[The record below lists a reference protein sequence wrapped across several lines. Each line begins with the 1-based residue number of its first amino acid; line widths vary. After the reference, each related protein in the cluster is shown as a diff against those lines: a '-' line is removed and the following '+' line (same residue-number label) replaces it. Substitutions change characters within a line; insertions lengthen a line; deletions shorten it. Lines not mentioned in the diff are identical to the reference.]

1 MCCDARKRKV
11 RFDLNAS
18 SSFFPKLTAF
28 FSFPLPSS
36 VYREDLLN
44 YLRSHIADQR
54 RVDLTSASTPPN
66 SHLDRES
73 LLKPTNNRDIST
85 EQIKLILPGEK
96 GVGKEVKG
104 ARKLHRH
111 GTKALFWEK
120 ARQFLSVVR
129 SPLPLFALDVPSPVL
144 SAMALDTNWLLLPT
158 ASAQTVE
165 LDFHSASAAEAWKTL
180 REKFPLGQPGYA
192 SSVRDELREAW
203 ESDMLEGGGGAVWLF
218 SVREEKGFLL
228 QWPTGKH

>member
-1 MCCDARKRKV
+1 LISTCRV
-11 RFDLNAS
+11 LFPS
-18 SSFFPKLTAF
+18 SGLTD
-28 FSFPLPSS
+28 FPLFLLSS
-36 VYREDLLN
+36 PVSREELLT
-44 YLRSHIADQR
+44 YLRTHIADQR
-54 RVDLTSASTPPN
+54 RIDLTSASTPPN
-66 SHLDRES
+66 SHLDRDA
-73 LLKPTNNRDIST
+73 LLKPINDRNVST

-129 SPLPLFALDVPSPVL
+129 SPLPLFALDVPSSVL
-144 SAMALDTNWLLLPT
+144 SAMALDTTWLLLP
-158 ASAQTVE
+158 AISPQAAE
-165 LDFHSASAAEAWKTL
+165 LDSHSASAAEAWKTL

-192 SSVRDELREAW
+192 SSVRDELREFW